1 MGFVSSSSS
10 FREGVQCR
18 EVGGN
23 AVLRWMDPAFREG
36 EERMES
42 NVDGKKAPFFSNA
55 KN

>member
-1 MGFVSSSSS
+1 VQGGRRQRGAAVDGSS
-10 FREGVQCR
+10 FQ
-18 EVGGN
+18 
-23 AVLRWMDPAFREG
+23 EG